1 MLKITKPNSSICGNL
16 LSQYELST
24 ITLHRRT
31 KIQQVT
37 LYIANLW
44 VNLVKSLNMGIKY
57 IFGLCFVMQRCC

>member
-37 LYIANLW
+37 LYIANLGNDNMNAAW
-44 VNLVKSLNMGIKY
+44 IDSLRFPVIQLF
-57 IFGLCFVMQRCC
+57 ILCP